1 MIKKFNAWINESLH
15 SGVPVDFFKK
25 IHQYSK
31 NRPLDIQ
38 KDITDDLIN
47 NDLEDVSHHF
57 YELGTNPPEEETPK
71 KQKK

>member
-1 MIKKFNAWINESLH
+1 MIKKFDQWINESLH

-31 NRPLDIQ
+31 KRPTDIQ
-38 KDITDDLIN
+38 KDITDSLVN

-57 YELGTNPPEEETPK
+57 YELGTNPPEED
-71 KQKK
+71 

>member
-1 MIKKFNAWINESLH
+1 MIKKFDQWLNESLH

-31 NRPLDIQ
+31 KRPLNIQ
-38 KDITDDLIN
+38 DDITDALVN

-57 YELGTNPPEEETPK
+57 YELGTNPPESEEK
-71 KQKK
+71 

>member
-1 MIKKFNAWINESLH
+1 MIKNFENWVSESLH

-31 NRPLDIQ
+31 KRPLSIQ
-38 KDITDDLIN
+38 DDITSDLVK

-57 YELGTNPPEEETPK
+57 YDLGTNPPEEED
-71 KQKK
+71 

>member
-1 MIKKFNAWINESLH
+1 MIKKFDTWISESLH

-31 NRPLDIQ
+31 KRPLNIQ
-38 KDITDDLIN
+38 DDITGDLVK

-57 YELGTNPPEEETPK
+57 YDLGTNPPEED
-71 KQKK
+71 

>member
-1 MIKKFNAWINESLH
+1 MTKVKNFQQWMNESLH

-31 NRPLDIQ
+31 MRPDDIQ
-38 KDITDDLIN
+38 KDITDALVN

-57 YELGTNPPEEETPK
+57 QELGTNPPKED
-71 KQKK
+71 

>member
-1 MIKKFNAWINESLH
+1 MVKKFDQWINESLH

-31 NRPLDIQ
+31 KRPTNIQ
-38 KDITDDLIN
+38 TDITDDLSN

-57 YELGTNPPEEETPK
+57 FELGTNPPEED
-71 KQKK
+71 

>member
-1 MIKKFNAWINESLH
+1 MIKKFDEWMNESLH

-31 NRPLDIQ
+31 KRPLSIQ
-38 KDITDDLIN
+38 DDITNDLVN

-57 YELGTNPPEEETPK
+57 FQLGTNPPEEEK
-71 KQKK
+71 